1 MKTARE
7 IALVVLRKVLVEEAY
22 ANIALQQVFTTWPA
36 EDRERRFATEII
48 YGVIRK
54 KNYLEWILGRLS
66 RQPLAKL
73 DADVRLI
80 LLCALYQIIF
90 LNSVPARAAI
100 NEAVEM
106 TKKVSHR
113 GSAGFVNGCLRS
125 YLRKQEEFNIPQRTN
140 DPITYLSLTYCQPKW
155 FAQWAVRTW
164 GMERTEE
171 LFAYFMQ
178 PAPLTVRVNTLL
190 ETRDE
195 VIRNLTSRGVDVVK
209 LAVPEGLSISR
220 GGIAAIRE
228 ELQSGILYVQDEA
241 AMWVAHAVSPQPGE
255 TILDLCAAPGGKT
268 THLAQI
274 MENQGEIIACDL
286 YSHKQQLIWDN
297 CKRLGVTIVSAV
309 VQDAT
314 KENPDWQKKFDKVLV
329 DAPCSG
335 LGVIGRRPDLKWRR
349 TSKELKD
356 FPLLQQAIVERA
368 VTYLKPGGRLVY
380 STCTLNPEENEG
392 VRERISQ
399 AHPQL
404 QPCTISLGNT
414 IDRDEYRFWPPESK
428 TDGFYIC
435 AWENKI

>member
-1 MKTARE
+1 
-7 IALVVLRKVLVEEAY
+7 
-22 ANIALQQVFTTWPA
+22 
-36 EDRERRFATEII
+36 
-48 YGVIRK
+48 
-54 KNYLEWILGRLS
+54 
-66 RQPLAKL
+66 
-73 DADVRLI
+73 
-80 LLCALYQIIF
+80 
-90 LNSVPARAAI
+90 
-100 NEAVEM
+100 
-106 TKKVSHR
+106 
-113 GSAGFVNGCLRS
+113 
-125 YLRKQEEFNIPQRTN
+125 
-140 DPITYLSLTYCQPKW
+140 
-155 FAQWAVRTW
+155 
-164 GMERTEE
+164 
-171 LFAYFMQ
+171 
-178 PAPLTVRVNTLL
+178 VNTLMQ
-190 ETRDE
+190 TRDE

-209 LAVPEGLSISR
+209 LAVPEGLSITR

-286 YSHKQQLIWDN
+286 YPHKQQLIRDN

-314 KENPDWQKKFDKVLV
+314 KENPDWQKRFDKVLV

-335 LGVIGRRPDLKWRR
+335 LGVIGRRPDLKRRR
-349 TSKELKD
+349 TSKELKA
-356 FPLLQQAIVERA
+356 FPLLQQEIVERA

-404 QPCTISLGNT
+404 QPCTISLVNT
-414 IDRDEYRFWPPESK
+414 IDTDEYRFWPPESK